1 MEKSLYFLAV
11 FTAFMLVAGSS
22 FAQKIHTGYES
33 WVTKKGS
40 QSIRYTRELVVGKDD
55 IGKEATH
62 TPVYTTRYNLFNG
75 RGELFLNI
83 TIVNYKK
90 RDIVEIYMIPIT
102 IAREKDF
109 DNMTTYKIG
118 ADEFEGLKFIESGI
132 YGVLG
137 SRMSEIDI
145 AYVSNKKEHLMIR
158 QIMDGDATDRLHYK
172 LDNY

>member
-1 MEKSLYFLAV
+1 MKKLLCFLAV
-11 FTAFMLVAGSS
+11 FAALMLITESS
-22 FAQKIHTGYES
+22 FAQKVHIGYES

-40 QSIRYTRELVVGKDD
+40 HSIRYKREMVVEKDD
-55 IGKEATH
+55 IGEGATN
-62 TPVYTTRYNLFNG
+62 TPVYTTRYRLFND
-75 RGELFLNI
+75 RGEVFLSI
-83 TIVNYKK
+83 AIANYKK
-90 RDIVEIYMIPIT
+90 RGYVEIYMLPIT

-109 DNMTTYKIG
+109 SNMTTYKIG

-172 LDNY
+172 LDSY